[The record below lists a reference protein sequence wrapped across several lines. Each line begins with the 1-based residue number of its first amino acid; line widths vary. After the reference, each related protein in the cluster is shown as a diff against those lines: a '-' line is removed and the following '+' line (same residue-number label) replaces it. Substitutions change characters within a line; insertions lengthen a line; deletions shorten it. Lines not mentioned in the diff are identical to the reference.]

1 MIFSFLFFLLFVQP
15 DYPQIFNLD
24 YSKATAQMDE
34 MNVAFYETAC
44 LYNIPNQHLKA
55 IVFPEMIRYSSI
67 SDFFETKALEI
78 LYKVKGS
85 SYADFSIGYF
95 QMKPSFVEALE
106 KQILKDFRLKMV
118 FPDLVSY
125 DTDYEPDRR
134 KIRLQRLKSEKW
146 QLKYLCAFY
155 RIFENR
161 HTSCLSTLS
170 EEYKLKMF
178 ATAYNSGTELSWETL
193 EALLNRSYFPYGM
206 EVEEDIQYNYAA
218 VAYYYYKSI
227 KNKRA

>member
-1 MIFSFLFFLLFVQP
+1 MIFSFLLFLRFVHP
-15 DYPQIFNLD
+15 DYQQIFDQD
-24 YSKATAQMDE
+24 YRKATALINE
-34 MNVAFYETAC
+34 MNVDFYETAC
-44 LYNIPNQHLKA
+44 LYNINNQHLKA

-95 QMKPSFVEALE
+95 QMKPSFVEQLE
-106 KQILKDFRLKMV
+106 KQILKDHRLKMV
-118 FPDLVSY
+118 FPELVTY
-125 DTDYEPDRR
+125 DTDHEPDQR
-134 KIRLQRLKSEKW
+134 KIRLKRLKSEKW

-161 HTSCLSTLS
+161 HASCLSSLS

-178 ATAYNSGTELSWETL
+178 ATAYNSGFGLSWETL
-193 EALLNRSYFPYGM
+193 DALLRRSFFPYGI
-206 EVEEDIQYNYAA
+206 EVAEEIQYNYAA
-218 VAYYYYKSI
+218 IAHYYYQSI